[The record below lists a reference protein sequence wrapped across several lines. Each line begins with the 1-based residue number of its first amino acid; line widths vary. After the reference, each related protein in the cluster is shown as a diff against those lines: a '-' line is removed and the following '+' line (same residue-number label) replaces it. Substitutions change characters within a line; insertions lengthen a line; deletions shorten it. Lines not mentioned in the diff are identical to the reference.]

1 MTLSN
6 NHFLA
11 TTLFL
16 LSLIVSGC
24 STRIAD
30 LTLVS
35 TKNIDLMNTQLDS
48 RQGRRQKGEDCKIVL
63 LGIIPLGLPNLE
75 EAVDKALEAGGG
87 NIMVDQVTEFK
98 ETWFV
103 VATQACMV
111 VEGTVLNI
119 PEVSPN
125 R

>member
-6 NHFLA
+6 KHFLA
-11 TTLFL
+11 TTLYL
-16 LSLIVSGC
+16 LSLIITGC
-24 STRIAD
+24 TTRVAD

-48 RQGRRQKGEDCKIVL
+48 RQGRRQKGEDCKFSL
-63 LGIIPLGLPNLE
+63 LGIPFGLPNLE
-75 EAVDKALEAGGG
+75 EAVDRALEAGGG
-87 NIMVDQVTEFK
+87 NIMVDQVTEIK
-98 ETWFV
+98 QTWLV
-103 VATQACMV
+103 IGHQECIV

-119 PEVSPN
+119 PEVSS